1 MKIAAKLFAIITI
14 AFGINEVSKPIHEV
28 DYDEQ
33 MQHSQEVIDSTL
45 ENLLYIR
52 KVNDS
57 LINQYCP
64 YEEDSGSI

>member
-1 MKIAAKLFAIITI
+1 MRITAKLFALITI
-14 AFGINEVSKPIHEV
+14 AFGINEASKPIQEV

-57 LINQYCP
+57 LINKFCP
-64 YEEDSGSI
+64 YEEDI

>member
-1 MKIAAKLFAIITI
+1 MRITAKLFALITI
-14 AFGINEVSKPIHEV
+14 AFGIGEASKPIHEV

-33 MQHSQEVIDSTL
+33 MAHSQEVLDSTF
-45 ENLLYIR
+45 EELLYIR

-64 YEEDSGSI
+64 YEEDI

>member
-1 MKIAAKLFAIITI
+1 MKIAAKLFAIVTI
-14 AFGINEVSKPIHEV
+14 AFGINEASKPVHEV

-64 YEEDSGSI
+64 YEEDI

>member
-1 MKIAAKLFAIITI
+1 MKITAKLFALITI
-14 AFGINEVSKPIHEV
+14 AFGINEVSKPVHEFN
-28 DYDEQ
+28 YDEQ

>member
-1 MKIAAKLFAIITI
+1 MRITAKLFALITI
-14 AFGINEVSKPIHEV
+14 AFGINEVSKPVHEV

-45 ENLLYIR
+45 EDLLYIR

-64 YEEDSGSI
+64 YEEDI